1 MKMLLASALTFVLL
15 ASALPARASIL
26 AGDFQNR
33 VNGSNLEPFAR
44 DLGGVMGAAEVDP
57 GRRLGFP
64 HVEAGL
70 VSGFQFRPDKDD
82 TILRDSGVKAF
93 GVPMVQGSVG
103 LPFGF
108 DAVVHGLK
116 YSGASIFGGGARW
129 TAFKVPL
136 SDGSL
141 PMIGVGVFADRINH
155 SAFSATHYAVNGS
168 LGWSLPL
175 IAPFVNAGYDV
186 TSIKVGA
193 AAAAGEVGATAW
205 GRGSRFG
212 AGVDL
217 TPFPFTRIRAAY
229 QVIHGISG
237 ATADLLLKF

>member
-1 MKMLLASALTFVLL
+1 MRMLLSLVVVLL
-15 ASALPARASIL
+15 ACALPARASFL
-26 AGDFQNR
+26 FGDFQQR
-33 VNGSNLEPFAR
+33 VNGSNLQPFAR
-44 DLGGVMGAAEVDP
+44 DLGGVLGAAEVDP

-64 HVEAGL
+64 HVEAGV
-70 VSGFQFRPDKDD
+70 VSGFQFRPDRDD

-93 GVPMVQGSVG
+93 GVPMIQGAVG
-103 LPFGF
+103 LPLGF
-108 DAVVHGLK
+108 DVVAHGLGV
-116 YSGASIFGGGARW
+116 SGARLFGGGARW

-136 SDGSL
+136 TDGSL
-141 PMIGVGVFADRINH
+141 PMIGVGVFADKVNH
-155 SAFSATHYAVNGS
+155 ADFAATHYAFNGS

-186 TSIKVGA
+186 TSVKVGNA
-193 AAAAGEVGATAW
+193 ATAGIVGATAW

-229 QVIHGISG
+229 QVLHGISG